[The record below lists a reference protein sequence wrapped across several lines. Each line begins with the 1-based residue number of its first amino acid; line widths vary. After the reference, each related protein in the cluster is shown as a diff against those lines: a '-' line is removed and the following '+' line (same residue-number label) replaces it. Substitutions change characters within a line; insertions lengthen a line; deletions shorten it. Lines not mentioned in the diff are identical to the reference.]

1 MKWMFQFAIILFIT
15 FLGEVMHSLI
25 PWTIPAGIYGMVL
38 LIVCLCL
45 RLIKSEPVEGAADFL
60 VEIMPL
66 CFIPAGVGLMEKWSE
81 FQRLLL
87 PLLIAVFVITIL
99 VFVVTG
105 RVAQFIVRCRKGRRS

>member
-1 MKWMFQFAIILFIT
+1 MKWIFQFSIILFIT

-45 RLIKSEPVEGAADFL
+45 RIIRLEQIEGAADFL
-60 VEIMPL
+60 VEILPL

-81 FQRLLL
+81 FRQLLV

-99 VFVVTG
+99 VFAVTG
-105 RVAQFIVRCRKGRRS
+105 CVAQLLVRHGKGR

>member
-45 RLIKSEPVEGAADFL
+45 RIIKLEQ
-60 VEIMPL
+60 EI
-66 CFIPAGVGLMEKWSE
+66 
-81 FQRLLL
+81 
-87 PLLIAVFVITIL
+87 
-99 VFVVTG
+99 G
-105 RVAQFIVRCRKGRRS
+105 RAHV